1 MKLFYCTVVCCILS
15 ITNASYL
22 NEIQKNCVVR
32 YLSER
37 SLLDSSFSVGPVLK
51 ENCEEIVETLK
62 FQTYSYVLYD
72 GVKREVD
79 DRIYNCLDD
88 VLQRTNYAD
97 IALKSMLYED
107 TKEATEL
114 NQTKVNLDK
123 VVTEFCDLRG
133 YKYDV
138 TFKMVPFTRINED
151 EVKSCLTNYALTNIL
166 SQEEFESLNLTEN
179 YKTINLECENT
190 TMSFK
195 NALEKVILEKLPVL
209 SIEREI
215 SFMKNS
221 YKNFNI
227 TDNYFIGMVLN
238 SLDFETSS
246 KVYRARFNSIRNF
259 YQSLKEC
266 MVTGFKTSEVSSG
279 SRKSY
284 FIDFLG
290 GHELYHEKYNE
301 KFIYKVKFNDDKSY
315 QKMEIISNPKATVRN
330 VVQCHTKNFEQY
342 EVGKMI
348 AKLMEAEDNFE
359 IENVVEMKTL
369 LRSLT
374 TQIDIKCDE
383 SDLLGLE
390 FDRVFKSYKQVAE
403 TLATDE
409 KKRTKLN
416 CIRKYIIDNQYL
428 NETIYDLSTLKD
440 DEEEEAQ
447 DCAEFNKELME
458 YKKNSLDENICLA
471 SKTHGASYYEYE
483 GSVYVLSLLKL
494 TEAQRLHAKQHYKT
508 WIVDLFE
515 KQLKCYQKN
524 FFEKFHMKL

>member
-1 MKLFYCTVVCCILS
+1 MKLFCCTVVCCILS
-15 ITNASYL
+15 ITNAAYL
-22 NEIQKNCVVR
+22 NEIQKNCVVS

-51 ENCEEIVETLK
+51 ENCDEIVETLK
-62 FQTYSYVLYD
+62 FQSYSYVLYD

-79 DRIYNCLDD
+79 ERIYNCLDD
-88 VLQRTNYAD
+88 VLQRTSYAD
-97 IALKSMLYED
+97 VALKSMLYED

-138 TFKMVPFTRINED
+138 TFKMVQFTRINEH

-166 SQEEFESLNLTEN
+166 SQEEFKSLNLTEN
-179 YKTINLECENT
+179 YATINLECENI

-195 NALEKVILEKLPVL
+195 DALEKAILEKLPVL

-221 YKNFNI
+221 YKNYNI
-227 TDNYFIGMVLN
+227 TDNYFVGMVLN
-238 SLDFETSS
+238 ALDFETSS
-246 KVYRARFNSIRNF
+246 NVYRARFNSIKNF

-266 MVTGFKTSEVSSG
+266 MVTGFKIAEVSAG
-279 SRKSY
+279 SRNSY
-284 FIDFLG
+284 FTDFLG
-290 GHELYHEKYNE
+290 GHELYHENYNE

-315 QKMEIISNPKATVRN
+315 QKMEIISNSKASVRN
-330 VVQCHTKNFEQY
+330 TVQCHTKNFEQY

-348 AKLMEAEDNFE
+348 GKLMEAEDNFE
-359 IENVVEMKTL
+359 IENVVEMKKII
-369 LRSLT
+369 RSLT

-383 SDLLGLE
+383 SDLLGME
-390 FDRVFKSYKQVAE
+390 FERVFESYKQVAA

-409 KKRTKLN
+409 KKKTKLS
-416 CIRKYIIDNQYL
+416 CIRKYIIQKQFL
-428 NETIYDLSTLKD
+428 NETIYDLSALKD
-440 DEEEEAQ
+440 DQEEGIQE
-447 DCAEFNKELME
+447 CTEFNKELLEM
-458 YKKNSLDENICLA
+458 KKNSTNENICNA
-471 SKTHGASYYEYE
+471 GKIHGASYYEYE

-494 TEAQRLHAKQHYKT
+494 TEAQRFHAKQHYNK
-508 WIVDLFE
+508 WIVDIFE
-515 KQLKCYQKN
+515 KQVKCNQET
-524 FFEKFHMKL
+524 FFEKFNVKM

>member
-1 MKLFYCTVVCCILS
+1 M
-15 ITNASYL
+15 
-22 NEIQKNCVVR
+22 
-32 YLSER
+32 
-37 SLLDSSFSVGPVLK
+37 DSSFSVGPVLN

-62 FQTYSYVLYD
+62 FNSYSYVLYD
-72 GVKREVD
+72 GVKREVN

-97 IALKSMLYED
+97 VALKSMLYED

-138 TFKMVPFTRINED
+138 TFKMVQFTRINEY

-166 SQEEFESLNLTEN
+166 SLEEFKSLNLTEN
-179 YKTINLECENT
+179 YETINLECENI

-195 NALEKVILEKLPVL
+195 NALEKAILEKLPVL
-209 SIEREI
+209 SIEKEI

-221 YKNFNI
+221 YKNYNI
-227 TDNYFIGMVLN
+227 TDNYFVGMVLN

-266 MVTGFKTSEVSSG
+266 MVTSFKTAEVSAG
-279 SRKSY
+279 SRHSY

-290 GHELYHEKYNE
+290 GHELYHEKYYE

-315 QKMEIISNPKATVRN
+315 QKMEIISNSKASVRN
-330 VVQCHTKNFEQY
+330 TVQCHTKNFEQY

-348 AKLMEAEDNFE
+348 GKLMEAEENFE
-359 IENVVEMKTL
+359 IENVVEMKKL
-369 LRSLT
+369 LRSLI

-383 SDLLGLE
+383 SDLLGME
-390 FDRVFKSYKQVAE
+390 FDRVLESYKQVAA

-409 KKRTKLN
+409 KKRSKLS
-416 CIRKYIIDNQYL
+416 CIRKYIIQKQFL
-428 NETIYDLSTLKD
+428 NETIYDLSALKKN
-440 DEEEEAQ
+440 DEEEEGIQ
-447 DCAEFNKELME
+447 DCTEFNKELME
-458 YKKNSLDENICLA
+458 MKKNSLDENICHA
-471 SKTHGASYYEYE
+471 SKIHGATYYEYE

-494 TEAQRLHAKQHYKT
+494 TEAQRFHAKQHYNK
-508 WIVDLFE
+508 WIVDIFE
-515 KQLKCYQKN
+515 KQLKCYQET
-524 FFEKFHMKL
+524 FFEKFHIKM